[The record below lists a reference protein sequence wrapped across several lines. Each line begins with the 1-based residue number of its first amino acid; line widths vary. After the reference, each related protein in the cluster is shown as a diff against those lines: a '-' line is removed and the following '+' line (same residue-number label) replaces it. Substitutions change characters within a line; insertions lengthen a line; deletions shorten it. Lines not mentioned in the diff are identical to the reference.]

1 MFLVDR
7 VELETQ
13 AEKEFNEVLS
23 NDFRTVIWK
32 ETQSDWSKAE
42 IVVST
47 VQSLI
52 SKNKYRK
59 VFRPDHFDLVIS
71 DEAHR
76 SLGARSRKVFEYFI
90 GFKLGLTATPRD
102 YLKSVNLED
111 LGALDPRQLEERL
124 MRDTYTTF
132 GCEGGQPTFRYSL
145 EDGVKDGFLINPKVI
160 DARTEITT
168 ELLSEQGFIYE
179 GVDEEGNDV
188 EETFSKRDFEKK
200 FFFSKFIKIL

>member
-1 MFLVDR
+1 M
-7 VELETQ
+7 
-13 AEKEFNEVLS
+13 
-23 NDFRTVIWK
+23 
-32 ETQSDWSKAE
+32 
-42 IVVST
+42 
-47 VQSLI
+47 
-52 SKNKYRK
+52 
-59 VFRPDHFDLVIS
+59 
-71 DEAHR
+71 
-76 SLGARSRKVFEYFI
+76 GARSRKVFEYFI

-124 MRDTYTTF
+124 TRDTYTTF

-200 FFFSKFIKIL
+200 FFSENTNKIFCETFMKKAKRDPFTGSWVRH